1 MIQIRC
7 CEKRPAPLNSAWNNL
22 LRPES
27 VPAKLTTTDQHSV
40 STDPFCYIGGL
51 ESPPGYFKLAAS
63 PSVSEDLS
71 PYLWRYCYG
80 YKSPVP
86 ETAYCYRGGV
96 PALSTPRHGC
106 GRPHPN
112 QRADQGI
119 PPHRQNRWCQTSE

>member
-22 LRPES
+22 LRPET
-27 VPAKLTTTDQHSV
+27 VPAKLTTTDQHQCPRIRFVTSAV
-40 STDPFCYIGGL
+40 LSRRRGTLSLLHP
-51 ESPPGYFKLAAS
+51 

-71 PYLWRYCYG
+71 PYFWRYCYG
-80 YKSPVP
+80 YTSLVP

-112 QRADQGI
+112 QAADEGI
-119 PPHRQNRWCQTSE
+119 PPHRQNRCCQKGE